1 MDHHTQAL
9 RAFLDQAHSVYH
21 AQQGLVQQL
30 KAAGFQPLQEQ
41 ETWQIAPGGRYYV
54 TRGDAAVMAFRVPQ
68 GVPTGFMM
76 SASHLDRPCFK
87 VKENG
92 ELTGTYTRLAVERY
106 GGMILSTWLD
116 RPLSIAGRVAVLDRP
131 CFKVKENGELTG
143 TYTRLAVERYGGM
156 ILSTWLD
163 RPLSIAGRVA
173 VQTEQGIR
181 TQLVDIDQDL
191 LLIPNVAI
199 HMNRQ
204 VNDGYKWNPAVDLL
218 PLLGGKE
225 ATGRLETMLEEQ
237 AGGKIL
243 GRDLYLYI
251 RQKSSVWG
259 VNQEYLSSAALDD
272 LECAWACTQG
282 FLEAA
287 DSQAISVLCLFDS
300 EEVGSGSVQGAGS
313 TLLADTLHR
322 ICQAGGWDLRQLLA
336 QSFLVSADNAHALHP
351 NHPEFSDAANAPVMG
366 GGVVIKHNASMSYCT
381 DGVAAGLFRS
391 ICQRAEAA
399 TQSYYNRA
407 DLPGGSTLGH
417 ISLAHVSVP
426 TVDIGLAQ
434 LAMHSSF
441 EAEAATQS
449 YYNRADL
456 PGGST
461 LGHIS
466 LAHVSVPTVDI
477 GLAQLAMHSS
487 FETGAISDIEALVK
501 AMTALYSTAL
511 EVRGQEYILR

>member
-116 RPLSIAGRVAVLDRP
+116 RPLSIAGRVAV
-131 CFKVKENGELTG
+131 
-143 TYTRLAVERYGGM
+143 
-156 ILSTWLD
+156 
-163 RPLSIAGRVA
+163 
-173 VQTEQGIR
+173 QTEQGIR

-225 ATGRLETMLEEQ
+225 AAGRLEAMLEEQ

-336 QSFLVSADNAHALHP
+336 QSFLASADNAHALHP

-441 EAEAATQS
+441 E
-449 YYNRADL
+449 
-456 PGGST
+456 
-461 LGHIS
+461 
-466 LAHVSVPTVDI
+466 
-477 GLAQLAMHSS
+477 
-487 FETGAISDIEALVK
+487 TGAISDIEALVK